1 LTLVTQEWEIRAV
14 PAPGPVALVTGAGRG
29 IGRAVAVRL
38 SDEGYAVALVSR
50 TEAQLQETAALC
62 SGPTL
67 VLARDITSPSAVEE
81 AFDAVEQNWGPVEVL
96 VAAAGAGVSAPLA
109 STTDAM
115 WDEMLS
121 LNLTAPFR
129 CIRRAAPGMVD
140 EGRVSI
146 VVVASVAAKR
156 GEPYV
161 AAYTASKHGVLGVVR
176 SAAAE
181 LATKGVTVNA
191 VCPGYVDT
199 PMTEHTIG
207 VIAER
212 TGRSLDEARR
222 ELERKQPH
230 LRLVTVDEVVAA
242 VWTCIQNP
250 GINGQAIVVDG
261 GGLQS

>member
-1 LTLVTQEWEIRAV
+1 M

-38 SDEGYAVALVSR
+38 SAEGYAVALVSR
-50 TEAQLQETAALC
+50 TETELQETAALC
-62 SGPTL
+62 DGPTL
-67 VLARDITSPSAVEE
+67 VIARDITSTAAVEE
-81 AFDAVEQNWGPVEVL
+81 VFAAVEHAWEPVEVL
-96 VAAAGAGVSAPLA
+96 VACAGAGGSAPLA
-109 STTDAM
+109 STS
-115 WDEMLS
+115 DELWEEMVA

-129 CIRRAAPGMVD
+129 CIRRAVPGMVD
-140 EGRVSI
+140 RGRGAI

-156 GEPYV
+156 GDPYV
-161 AAYTASKHGVLGVVR
+161 TAYTASKHGVLGVVR

-199 PMTEHTIG
+199 PMTDHTID

-212 TGRSLDEARR
+212 TGRTRDEARR

-230 LRLVTVDEVVAA
+230 RRLVTVDEVVAA
-242 VWTCIQNP
+242 VWTCVENP
-250 GINGQAIVVDG
+250 GINGQAVVVDG